1 MEIGGDWRPTSEIG
15 QRAPQALRLAV
26 IGASVQPIDGVRDHA
41 LKLARGLQA
50 EGVSCSVHWLS
61 LEGPKPTRRAST
73 VAWTRA
79 LPGELRDSGA
89 QALLFH
95 YSAYSYYFRGL
106 PLLVHPVVTAMRRS
120 EVALITIM
128 HEFVYPWRLG
138 GAKGKVWASAD
149 RIALREL
156 LGACAAVL
164 ATTESRRRWLC
175 GRWWLPTRPTSF
187 APAFSNLPQP
197 TAAPATDRAE
207 PVVGLFGYYALDA
220 ATIALV
226 LDAVAMLLQRGVAL
240 RLLLLGSPERSPA
253 AGESWLREAGARG
266 LIDRLSFSGTLAAQ
280 ELSDALA
287 SCDVLLYANAVGPI
301 SSKGTLAG
309 SLASGRPVVALEGRD
324 RWQPLEDAGAARVVP
339 RADGALA
346 DALTELLRDARARE
360 ALGARGR
367 AFAEGPMGLARTTEA
382 VIGLLAHTTRG
393 GGRDQRARSG
403 DHEDRADR

>member
-1 MEIGGDWRPTSEIG
+1 MEIGGDWRRTSEIG
-15 QRAPQALRLAV
+15 QRAPQAPRVAV

-41 LKLARGLQA
+41 LKLAQGLRA
-50 EGVSCSVHWLS
+50 EGVSCSHHWLS

-79 LPGELRDSGA
+79 LPGQVRDSGA

-106 PLLVHPVVTAMRRS
+106 PLLVHPVIAALRRS
-120 EVALITIM
+120 EVPLITIM

-156 LGACAAVL
+156 FGACAAVL

-187 APAFSNLPQP
+187 APAFSNLP
-197 TAAPATDRAE
+197 APAVARATDRAE

-220 ATIALV
+220 GTIALI
-226 LDAVAMLLQRGVAL
+226 LDAVGMLLRRRVEL

-253 AGESWLREAGARG
+253 AGERWLGEAGARG

-280 ELSDALA
+280 ELADALA
-287 SCDVLLYANAVGPI
+287 NCDVLIYANAVGPI

-309 SLASGRPVVALEGRD
+309 SLASGRPVVALDGRD
-324 RWQPLEDAGAARVVP
+324 RWQQLVDAGAVRLVP
-339 RADGALA
+339 RAASALA
-346 DALTELLRDARARE
+346 VALSELLRDAQARK
-360 ALGARGR
+360 L
-367 AFAEGPMGLARTTEA
+367 
-382 VIGLLAHTTRG
+382 
-393 GGRDQRARSG
+393 
-403 DHEDRADR
+403 